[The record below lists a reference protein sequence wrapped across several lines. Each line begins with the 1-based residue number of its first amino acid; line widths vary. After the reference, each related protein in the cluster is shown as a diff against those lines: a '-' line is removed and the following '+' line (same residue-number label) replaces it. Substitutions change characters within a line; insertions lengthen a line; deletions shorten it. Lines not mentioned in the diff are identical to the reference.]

1 MPFDGEFSSN
11 VVLERLHIL
20 QELCSARPWS
30 RQGWWSTCLWG
41 EARCDEQLR
50 AHGIRS
56 SGVMDR
62 DRTSGSS
69 AAEFFGLT
77 HQEAAIVFSYFPKRE
92 KLPVIEGALK
102 RLEVEVG
109 R

>member
-20 QELCSARPWS
+20 HELCSARHWS
-30 RQGWWSTCLWG
+30 RQGWWNTCLWS
-41 EARCDEQLR
+41 EARCDKRLR
-50 AHGIRS
+50 AHGIQS
-56 SGVMDR
+56 SGVMGR
-62 DRTSGSS
+62 DRTPGSS

-77 HQEAAIVFSYFPKRE
+77 HQEASIVFSYYPKQE
-92 KLPVIEGALK
+92 KLPVIERALK
-102 RLEVEVG
+102 RLEAEVG